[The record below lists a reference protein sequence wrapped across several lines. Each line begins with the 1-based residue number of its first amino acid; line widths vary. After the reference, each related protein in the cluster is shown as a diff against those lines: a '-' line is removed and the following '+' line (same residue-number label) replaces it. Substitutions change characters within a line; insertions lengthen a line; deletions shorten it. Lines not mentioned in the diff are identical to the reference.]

1 MDRVILNKLTSVDRC
16 LTRIDEVYTNF
27 ETLQS
32 NYTQQDAIILNIE
45 RACQAC
51 IDAALHF
58 VKVKK
63 LGLPQS
69 SKEAFLLL
77 QQNGIIDT
85 ELSKSMQNMVGFRN
99 IAIHEYQS
107 LNLEI
112 LDSIINT
119 DIVELRTF
127 ISVLLKSD

>member
-45 RACQAC
+45 RACQGC
-51 IDAALHF
+51 IDRALHF

-63 LGLPQS
+63 VVLP
-69 SKEAFLLL
+69 
-77 QQNGIIDT
+77 
-85 ELSKSMQNMVGFRN
+85 
-99 IAIHEYQS
+99 
-107 LNLEI
+107 LEHI
-112 LDSIINT
+112 KTIIN
-119 DIVELRTF
+119 
-127 ISVLLKSD
+127 SSQWLLKKNESGTFEISIRSLLGNGKQVCIHVCPAS

>member
-1 MDRVILNKLTSVDRC
+1 M
-16 LTRIDEVYTNF
+16 
-27 ETLQS
+27 
-32 NYTQQDAIILNIE
+32 
-45 RACQAC
+45 
-51 IDAALHF
+51 
-58 VKVKK
+58 KVKK

>member
-1 MDRVILNKLTSVDRC
+1 MDRVLINKLTIVDKC
-16 LTRIDEVYTNF
+16 LNRIEEEYVDLESLKANF
-27 ETLQS
+27 
-32 NYTQQDAIILNIE
+32 TQQDAIILNIE

-58 VKVKK
+58 VKVRK

-69 SKEAFLLL
+69 SKEAFQILEKSR
-77 QQNGIIDT
+77 IIDT
-85 ELSKSMQNMVGFRN
+85 ELTKSMQNMVGFRN

-112 LDSIINT
+112 LNSIIVK
-119 DIVELRTF
+119 DKEDLRRF
-127 ISVLLKSD
+127 IGTIIAA

>member
-1 MDRVILNKLTSVDRC
+1 M
-16 LTRIDEVYTNF
+16 
-27 ETLQS
+27 
-32 NYTQQDAIILNIE
+32 
-45 RACQAC
+45 
-51 IDAALHF
+51 
-58 VKVKK
+58 KVKK

-127 ISVLLKSD
+127 LSVLLKSD